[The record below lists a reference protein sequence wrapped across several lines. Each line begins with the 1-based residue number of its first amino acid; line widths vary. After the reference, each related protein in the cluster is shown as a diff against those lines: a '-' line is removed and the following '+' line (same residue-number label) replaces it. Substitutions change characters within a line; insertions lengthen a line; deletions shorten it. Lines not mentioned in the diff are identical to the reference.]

1 MTPSRSVLVLAAIAL
16 SSGATARPGHAQLL
30 EAQSAPTVEAQKLTK
45 TPKQTKF
52 VEAEYPKQALD
63 KGIMTDVVLLLD
75 INAEGKVDSVGL
87 VEPANPP
94 GMGFDEAAMVAAH
107 GFEFEPAEMDGR
119 KIAVQITYKYKFRFK
134 PKRAAAAFPDGGAPD
149 AGAPDGGAPDGG
161 APDGAAATGAAPV
174 KPTPQPVVN
183 FAGVLR
189 ERGTRLPLAGVL
201 VTVFREDGA
210 SPLGFEATS
219 DATGG
224 FRFFDLTPGD
234 WKVLAEPP
242 GFFPYRTTE
251 TIKAGERVDTV
262 YYVERGEYNPYDVT
276 VTATK
281 PRKEVSRTIITAQ
294 ELDKV
299 PGTFGD
305 PLAVVQNFA
314 GVARPPP
321 FSGLLIVRGSAP
333 EDTRIFVDGA
343 EIPLIYH
350 FGGLRTVL
358 PVGMIDAIQFY
369 PGNFSTSYGRAL
381 GGVVDVQL
389 KRLQPKKLGGYAD
402 VNLFDSGVYLE
413 VPLGGKGGIAV
424 AGRRSYIDFLLDAA
438 VPSNAPVNLVTAP
451 RYYDY
456 QVLANYRPAP
466 AHDIRAF
473 FFGSD
478 DRLVL
483 LFQNPGELTAQ
494 LSNNSLSFSTT
505 FYRGLATYNFV
516 PSPRFDNALRIGFG
530 NNRQTVTLGQLR
542 FDYDVDVMQLRDT
555 ARYKWTDWLTLI
567 SGVDTLYAR
576 TDVFARL
583 PLPEREGEPPSD
595 GPPDLS
601 MLRTTDRKGIGLLSP
616 AAFFELELQPV
627 KGLLILPGARVD
639 YFQSVHETIFQPRLT
654 LRWTASP
661 RFAAKAGVGLF
672 AQEPLVD
679 ETDPSFGNPNLKS
692 ERALHV
698 SLGGE
703 YKPRPWITLDVTG
716 FYKQLDHLVSAT
728 DATVVENGVTRPLTY
743 DNDGTGRVFGLE
755 VIARHE
761 FTNNF
766 SGWLA
771 YTLSRSTR
779 RDSGAAEDR
788 LFDYDQTHILTM
800 VASYMLPRNWQIGG
814 RFRLVSGNPITPVVG
829 AVYNA
834 STDRYDPYY
843 GKVNSDRLPMF
854 EQLDLRIDKRW
865 IYQRW
870 MLNVYLDI
878 QNVFNRS
885 NTEAYSYNYNFRKY
899 NPEQG
904 LPILTIL
911 GIKAEF

>member
-134 PKRAAAAFPDGGAPD
+134 PKRAAAAFPDGGAPDAGAPDGGAPD

-321 FSGLLIVRGSAP
+321 FSGL
-333 EDTRIFVDGA
+333 
-343 EIPLIYH
+343 LIYH